1 VREAASVVFRNCV
14 HSSGAKRQRAGALQ
28 DAIAPARSSI
38 TRQRLGVR

>member
-28 DAIAPARSSI
+28 DASAPAHAPGNA
-38 TRQRLGVR
+38 QRLGVR